1 MQVQSLGWENPLEK
15 ETVTHSSILAWRI
28 PWTEEPG
35 GLQSLESQRVG
46 HDWATEHRH
55 TTSTAEIYFLT
66 VLEAEI
72 PRPWCCQDGLLRPLY
87 LACEWQPSC
96 CVLKWPCLCAR
107 APMVSLPLSSRT
119 SVLLDSGPI
128 LWLHATFISSLK
140 ASSPHLV
147 TWQVKASIYEFGWGD
162 IIQPTTYM

>member
-1 MQVQSLGWENPLEK
+1 M
-15 ETVTHSSILAWRI
+15 VTHSSILAWRS

-46 HDWATEHRH
+46 HNWASEHTH
-55 TTSTAEIYFLT
+55 IASTAEIYFLT

-72 PRPWCCQDGLLRPLY
+72 PRSWCCQDWLLRP

-96 CVLKWPCLCAR
+96 CVLAWPFLCAH
-107 APMVSLPLSSRT
+107 ASMVSLPLSSRT

-128 LWLHATFISSLK
+128 LWLHSTLISSLK

-147 TWQVKASIYEFGWGD
+147 TLGVKGFNIWIWVGGD
-162 IIQPTTYM
+162 TIQPITYM